1 MMLNVLL
8 AVNVLLPL
16 FPLMAGGEN
25 ICGINALFG
34 AVRRQRE
41 ELNIIDRKSMEWFK
55 FSKFKFLFRMLTPAY
70 IFSLGYF

>member
-1 MMLNVLL
+1 MLNVLL
-8 AVNVLLPL
+8 AAGDFQYLRLREVEYPSTQFDNLSRNRPL

-41 ELNIIDRKSMEWFK
+41 ELTIM
-55 FSKFKFLFRMLTPAY
+55 
-70 IFSLGYF
+70 GV